1 VTKDSV
7 AVPGGRGVV
16 VTSSATTSS
25 NGMSSFKLMQY
36 LFTDLA
42 DSDGSIIISAAAGDE
57 VALEGDEWA
66 NGAFTYCL
74 RNALEKKEADID
86 KDYLVTVSELK
97 NYVSRWVQA
106 VTGGRQ
112 QPMVRQDNIRL
123 QWVF

>member
-1 VTKDSV
+1 
-7 AVPGGRGVV
+7 
-16 VTSSATTSS
+16 VTSSATGIA
-25 NGMSSFKLMQY
+25 NGMNSFKLMQY

-42 DSDGSIIISAAAGDE
+42 DNDGSIILSAAAGDE
-57 VALEGDEWA
+57 VALEGDEWK
-66 NGAFTYCL
+66 NGVFTYCI
-74 RNALEKKEADID
+74 RNGLEKKEADQD
-86 KDYLVTVSELK
+86 KDGKVTVSELK